1 MRGGKTRGSRGSGE
15 QNNRKLID
23 FLVKKFGH
31 NRNYVYL
38 CSMELNRNISQM
50 YTIEIVAMLG
60 KRFKDYRIG
69 CDMTQ
74 QEVSDMSGVS
84 VVTIRKF
91 ENGHLSNIT
100 LGTFIELLRAIDFMQ
115 GLDDV
120 LPEIPISPYEL
131 EKIQQGKRKRVRH
144 AK

>member
-1 MRGGKTRGSRGSGE
+1 
-15 QNNRKLID
+15 
-23 FLVKKFGH
+23 
-31 NRNYVYL
+31 
-38 CSMELNRNISQM
+38 M
-50 YTIEIVAMLG
+50 YTIEIVVMLG

-69 CDMTQ
+69 SDLTQ
-74 QEVSDMSGVS
+74 QEVADKSGVS

-91 ENGHLSNIT
+91 ENGHLNNIT

-120 LPEIPISPYEL
+120 LPELPVSPYEL

-144 AK
+144 GS

>member
-1 MRGGKTRGSRGSGE
+1 MIQDK
-15 QNNRKLID
+15 D
-23 FLVKKFGH
+23 
-31 NRNYVYL
+31 
-38 CSMELNRNISQM
+38 ISQM

-69 CDMTQ
+69 SDLTQ
-74 QEVSDMSGVS
+74 KQVSEKAGVS
-84 VVTIRKF
+84 IITIRNF
-91 ENGHLSNIT
+91 ENGKLRNISM
-100 LGTFIELLRAIDFMQ
+100 GTFIELLRAIEFMQ

>member
-1 MRGGKTRGSRGSGE
+1 
-15 QNNRKLID
+15 
-23 FLVKKFGH
+23 
-31 NRNYVYL
+31 
-38 CSMELNRNISQM
+38 M
-50 YTIEIVAMLG
+50 YTIEIVSMLG

-69 CDMTQ
+69 TDMTQ
-74 QEVSDMSGVS
+74 REVSDKSGVNI
-84 VVTIRKF
+84 VTIRKF
-91 ENGHLSNIT
+91 ENGQLHNIT
-100 LGTFIELLRAIDFMQ
+100 MATFIELLRAIDFMQ

>member
-1 MRGGKTRGSRGSGE
+1 ME
-15 QNNRKLID
+15 QEKSIT
-23 FLVKKFGH
+23 
-31 NRNYVYL
+31 
-38 CSMELNRNISQM
+38 QM
-50 YTIEIVAMLG
+50 YTSEIVTMLG
-60 KRFKDYRIG
+60 RRFKDYRIG

-74 QEVSDMSGVS
+74 KEVSQQSGIS

-91 ENGHLSNIT
+91 ENGNLYNIT
-100 LGTFIELLRAIDFMQ
+100 LGTFIELLRAIGFMQ

-120 LPEIPISPYEL
+120 LPELPVSPYEL